1 MQVPALEMSVSDSR
15 SSGGSANSVAA
26 NVIDATVL
34 TLCTYESLMKVTDI
48 RKVRTMLERE
58 VDRAGEGFIHL
69 TPLFVYLWSVA
80 KPWYATGEVMAC
92 VREIA
97 TSLQQR
103 GVKVR
108 LPDAYRFP
116 GKPRAATGRAP
127 GSRAPVGTRAGDR
140 RQRTPHPARDA

>member
-1 MQVPALEMSVSDSR
+1 MRVPGLEMSVSDSCL
-15 SSGGSANSVAA
+15 SAEGANQVAA
-26 NVIDATVL
+26 NVVDATVL
-34 TLCTYESLMKVTDI
+34 TLCTYESLTRVADLK
-48 RKVRTMLERE
+48 KVRTMLERE
-58 VDRAGEGFIHL
+58 VDRAGEGTIHL

-80 KPWYATGEVMAC
+80 RPWYATGDVMAC

-116 GKPRAATGRAP
+116 GKTRTDAEVSAGA
-127 GSRAPVGTRAGDR
+127 RAPVGTRAGDR
-140 RQRTPHPARDA
+140 RQRTPHPARHA